1 MILFKRINFKKC
13 FFIDLRLYNR
23 LCLPDIVA
31 SVVVVIVVLLHPP
44 PQPFFSMPFCTAFNS
59 SVFL

>member
-44 PQPFFSMPFCTAFNS
+44 QPFFSMPFCTAFNS